1 MYTNRRNFRVSEE
14 IGVGNTMA
22 TSDLRAE
29 VEIWPFR
36 ACAMKTMQYN
46 RYYRNSSLLS
56 MRRNEKPA
64 EETYIQNMK
73 CKHTVIGLADSRSV
87 N

>member
-1 MYTNRRNFRVSEE
+1 MYTNRRNFRVLEE

-29 VEIWPFR
+29 
-36 ACAMKTMQYN
+36 MKTMQYN

-64 EETYIQNMK
+64 EKTYIQNMK